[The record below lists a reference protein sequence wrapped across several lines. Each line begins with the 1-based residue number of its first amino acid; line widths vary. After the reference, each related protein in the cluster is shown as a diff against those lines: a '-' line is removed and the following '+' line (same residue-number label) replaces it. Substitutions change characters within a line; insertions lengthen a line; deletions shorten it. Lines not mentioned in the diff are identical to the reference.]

1 MTGEAAYHTFA
12 EKVRGNR
19 EKVRALLKEL
29 KAQGKKIVGYGAPAK
44 GNNLLNYYGLGTETL
59 DYLTDTTPL
68 KQGLYSPG
76 MHIPIVHPDRLLS
89 DTPDYVLLLAWNF
102 KDFILAKEK
111 PLRERGVKFIVT
123 VPELEVV

>member
-1 MTGEAAYHTFA
+1 
-12 EKVRGNR
+12 
-19 EKVRALLKEL
+19 
-29 KAQGKKIVGYGAPAK
+29 
-44 GNNLLNYYGLGTETL
+44 
-59 DYLTDTTPL
+59 
-68 KQGLYSPG
+68 